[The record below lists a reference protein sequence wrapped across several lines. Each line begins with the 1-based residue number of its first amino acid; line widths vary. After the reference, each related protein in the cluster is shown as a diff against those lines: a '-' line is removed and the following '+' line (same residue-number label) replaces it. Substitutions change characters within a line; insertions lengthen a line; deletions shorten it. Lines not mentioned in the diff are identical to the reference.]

1 MEDDDTAADMAAA
14 MGFSS
19 FGTQNPPSKKRKYN
33 PNTDAVFSIDESKL
47 YGTGANSAP
56 VAERRAPAT
65 NADEIA
71 LSDDDDDA
79 NKKDDIK
86 GDGSPEGAPIEST
99 GGTVHSVGAGVAGLP
114 QRPAQPQG
122 GFGGQ
127 QRQRSGG
134 GPRQAQGGYAGQKGH
149 HGINELWYKDYYDH
163 FSNENPWAKL
173 EAAAGLQPIST
184 WVSVHVDTDELRQ
197 QASAA

>member
-47 YGTGANSAP
+47 YSTGANSAP
-56 VAERRAPAT
+56 VAERRAPAA

-71 LSDDDDDA
+71 LSDDDDG
-79 NKKDDIK
+79 NEKDNTN
-86 GDGSPEGAPIEST
+86 GDGSPERAPIEST

-122 GFGGQ
+122 WI
-127 QRQRSGG
+127 R
-134 GPRQAQGGYAGQKGH
+134 GPTT
-149 HGINELWYKDYYDH
+149 
-163 FSNENPWAKL
+163 F
-173 EAAAGLQPIST
+173 AA
-184 WVSVHVDTDELRQ
+184 
-197 QASAA
+197 